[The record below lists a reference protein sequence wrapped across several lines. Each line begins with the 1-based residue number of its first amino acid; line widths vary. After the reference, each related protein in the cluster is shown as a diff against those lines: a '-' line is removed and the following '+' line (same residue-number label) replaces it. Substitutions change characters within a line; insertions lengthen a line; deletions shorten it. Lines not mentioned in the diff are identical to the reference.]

1 MQQFSKE
8 FIASFYALIK
18 ATFVY
23 DFNNDVVIN
32 LVNRFLQIINYF
44 HQIGTQIE
52 ILRYRDYIFFN
63 KVRMRFEVEGYA
75 SLQFI
80 EENLKRLWIKSI
92 TFLPGLNIN
101 EILNFCILFKY
112 ERETFIQKYKSGGFG
127 SIQVDFLTEPEETVP
142 EFLKDGEQ
150 VKKTYFKALKVTK
163 NLVQNLWNRQHVDTR
178 SFRRV
183 IYTLIESLS
192 QDEYGLIALTT
203 IKNFDEYT
211 YNHSLNVG
219 VLSLAMGQRL
229 GMEKKNLVK
238 LGTAGLLH
246 DIGKVAI
253 SKQIIDKPGALTKDE
268 WEILKNH
275 SIYGVSEIIKTRGLD
290 EISFASFLTAYQH
303 HWNYDGSG
311 YPKRADPRVQPNLY
325 ARIVRICDAYDAMTT
340 PRTYQLLPY
349 LPAVAI
355 RVLWSN
361 INTYFDPILT
371 KVFIQIFGLYPVSSC
386 LELNTGEIAIVLRQ
400 NSAHIDR
407 PIIKVVV
414 NSKGEKTNGPII
426 DLTMNKSIT
435 ITKPVY
441 PQKYD
446 INPGEHLLVL

>member
-1 MQQFSKE
+1 MQHSSKE

-23 DFNNDVVIN
+23 DFKNDVVSN
-32 LVNRFLQIINYF
+32 LVNRFLKITNYF

-92 TFLPGLNIN
+92 TFLPGLKTN
-101 EILNFCILFKY
+101 ELLNFCILFKY
-112 ERETFIQKYKSGGFG
+112 ERETFIQKYKSGRFG
-127 SIQVDFLTEPEETVP
+127 SIQVDFLTDQEEIVP

-150 VKKTYFKALKVTK
+150 VRKTYFKALKVTK
-163 NLVQNLWNRQHVDTR
+163 NLVQNLWNRQPVDTR

-183 IYTLIESLS
+183 IYTLIDSLS
-192 QDEYGLIALTT
+192 QDEFGLIALTT

-229 GMEKKNLVK
+229 GLEKKNLVK

-268 WEILKNH
+268 WEIIKNH

-290 EISFASFLTAYQH
+290 EISFASLLTAYQH

-311 YPKRADPRVQPNLY
+311 YPKRIDPRVQPNLY
-325 ARIVRICDAYDAMTT
+325 ARIIRICDTYDAMTT
-340 PRTYQLLPY
+340 PRPYQLLPY

-371 KVFIQIFGLYPVSSC
+371 KVFIQIFGLYPVTSC
-386 LELNTGEIAIVLRQ
+386 LELNTGDIAIVLRQ
-400 NSAHIDR
+400 NPAHIDR

-414 NSKGEKTNGPII
+414 NSRGEKTNGIII
-426 DLTMNKSIT
+426 DLAMNKSIT

-446 INPGEHLLVL
+446 INPAEHLLTL